1 MNRSLSFPQALGA
14 LGVAAMA
21 WGGMLP
27 LAKALMLH
35 MDVFVMTAIRYGLA
49 APLFLLAL
57 AWKEGRPAL
66 RLDGRGWQLAA
77 LGSLG
82 FAGFNLLGYEGL
94 RYTQPQQAAIII
106 ALMPLLSALVNWA
119 LNGARPSAG
128 TWASIGLSLLGVA
141 LVLSNGNPAHLLA
154 DNHLG
159 GDGLVLLGVLCWV
172 IYTLTARGYPAWSSL
187 RYTAW
192 TCTFGAL
199 SIVGIAVLAVALGR
213 ADLPTLP
220 VLRESAWGL
229 AYRVLIA
236 AFIAVLGW
244 NAGIQRV
251 GASVG
256 VLFINFVPVTAFGIA
271 LFQGVH
277 FGRAE
282 MLGAGL
288 VMLALLFNSALAHP
302 RVKTLLSRGQTVH
315 TRTQEA

>member
-27 LAKALMLH
+27 LAKALMQH

-77 LGSLG
+77 LGTLG

-94 RYTQPQQAAIII
+94 RHTQPQQAAIII

-119 LNGARPSAG
+119 LNGVRPGAG
-128 TWASIGLSLLGVA
+128 TWASIVLSLFGVA
-141 LVLSNGNPAHLLA
+141 LVLSDGNPAHLLA
-154 DNHLG
+154 DKHLG

-172 IYTLTARGYPAWSSL
+172 IYTLAARRYPAWSSL

-192 TCTFGAL
+192 TCAFGAV
-199 SIVGIAVLAVALGR
+199 SIVGLTVLAVALGQ
-213 ADLPTLP
+213 AQAPSGP
-220 VLRESAWGL
+220 VLQESAWGL
-229 AYRVLIA
+229 AYLVFIA

-271 LFQGVH
+271 LFQGQH
-277 FGRAE
+277 FGGAE
-282 MLGAGL
+282 VLGAGL
-288 VMLALLFNSALAHP
+288 VMLALLLNSALAHP
-302 RVKTLLSRGQTVH
+302 RLKTLLSRRQPA
-315 TRTQEA
+315 RICTQEV

>member
-1 MNRSLSFPQALGA
+1 MKRSLSFPQALGV

-27 LAKALMLH
+27 LAKAMMLH

-57 AWKEGRPAL
+57 AWKEGRSAW
-66 RLDGRGWQLAA
+66 RLDGQGWQLAA

-94 RYTQPQQAAIII
+94 RHTQPQQAAIII

-119 LNGARPSAG
+119 LNAVRPSAG
-128 TWASIGLSLLGVA
+128 TWVSIGLSLLGVA

-159 GDGLVLLGVLCWV
+159 GDGLVLAGVLCWV
-172 IYTLTARGYPAWSSL
+172 IYTLAARRYPAWSSL
-187 RYTAW
+187 RFTAW

-199 SIVGIAVLAVALGR
+199 SIVAIAALAVALGH
-213 ADLPTLP
+213 AQMPTLP

-229 AYRVLIA
+229 AYLVLIA

-277 FGRAE
+277 VGGAE
-282 MLGAGL
+282 LLGAGL
-288 VMLALLFNSALAHP
+288 VMLALLLNSALAHP
-302 RVKTLLSRGQTVH
+302 RMKALLSRQQVV
-315 TRTQEA
+315 RTCPQA